1 MMLSRAFFFPIIL
14 YLAPSRRVVSAQGV
28 DDLIRWVVTFNEGI
42 LSDKVTDI
50 LAVAGIS
57 IPEISLSIPELFI
70 EVFMMDASLAK
81 RVAKLPVVRY
91 VEQDIRVKSIITP
104 VEKSNADIPSL
115 LQQSRQ
121 ANTEYIPYGIDM
133 VQALDVPDT
142 NVGTRKVCVID
153 SGTYLVLLLLLWIL
167 LII

>member
-70 EVFMMDASLAK
+70 EVFMMERPLPTSCQASSCAL
-81 RVAKLPVVRY
+81 RRTRHSG
-91 VEQDIRVKSIITP
+91 Q
-104 VEKSNADIPSL
+104 
-115 LQQSRQ
+115 
-121 ANTEYIPYGIDM
+121 EYYH
-133 VQALDVPDT
+133 AR
-142 NVGTRKVCVID
+142 RKE
-153 SGTYLVLLLLLWIL
+153 
-167 LII
+167 